1 MNSTE
6 LINMVIVIGIILLLP
21 ICYILYLKYDYIFI
35 KDKNERRQSK
45 ELNKKFDEYTDKK
58 ITKREFAEWIVEK
71 QKENW
76 KLNRKRKLDKLNG
89 FNSEG

>member
-1 MNSTE
+1 MDINIIIAISFVGL
-6 LINMVIVIGIILLLP
+6 LILVAFCVA
-21 ICYILYLKYDYIFI
+21 LYFKYYYVFI
-35 KDKNERRQSK
+35 RDKDKRRQSK
-45 ELNKKFDEYTDKK
+45 ELNKKFDEYSDDK

-89 FNSEG
+89 FK